1 MIMRAVNREFSR
13 MVSLPEH
20 YAIQKRVFFNKARLL
35 ISLLC
40 ILPSSYVY
48 CETFHAGS
56 DTWAPFFMVSNDQFS
71 GIGVDILTEIVQR
84 TGDELDLQH
93 LPNVRALSMFDNKEI
108 DMIVIDSPLWNDQEK
123 LKDVLFS
130 DELMSVQE
138 YIYFLK
144 DEYIEVEI
152 PEDLRGKVVNIF
164 RGYSYPVFEE
174 AFNKGIVEKDE
185 VNNELSLIRIL
196 AAKRCTAIFMDSIA
210 FEHNASRLGYDKSL
224 FKRGMQLSDTELK
237 IKIRREKAS
246 ILPRINKAIAEMRR
260 DGTVDLIIKKYTE

>member
-1 MIMRAVNREFSR
+1 MSERNSR
-13 MVSLPEH
+13 FFKS
-20 YAIQKRVFFNKARLL
+20 IIRV
-35 ISLLC
+35 ISLL
-40 ILPSSYVY
+40 LLLSPASGYG
-48 CETFHAGS
+48 EMFRAGS
-56 DTWAPFFMVSNDQFS
+56 DTWAPFFMVSNNQFS
-71 GIGVDILTEIVQR
+71 GIGVDVLTEVSRR
-84 TGDELDLQH
+84 TGDEVDLQH

-144 DEYIEVEI
+144 DDYIEVKT

-164 RGYSYPVFEE
+164 LGYSYPSFEE

-185 VNNELSLIRIL
+185 LSSELSIIKML
-196 AAKRCTAIFMDSIA
+196 AEKRCAAIFMDSIA
-210 FEHNASRLGYDKSL
+210 FEYNAARLGYEMHM
-224 FKRGMQLSDTELK
+224 FKRGMQLSNAELR

-246 ILPRINKAIAEMRR
+246 ILPRVNKAIAEMKA
-260 DGTVDLIIKKYTE
+260 DGLIDRITKKYTE